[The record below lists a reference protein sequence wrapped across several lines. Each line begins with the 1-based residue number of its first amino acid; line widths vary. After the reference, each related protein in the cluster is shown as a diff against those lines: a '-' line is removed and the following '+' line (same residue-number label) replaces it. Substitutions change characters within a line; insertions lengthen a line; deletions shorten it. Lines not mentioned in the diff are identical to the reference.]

1 MRIPILSIKTAI
13 HRKKYDIAHLFY
25 KKCIDLPPLSKREM
39 KEKYEFDSEH
49 LVYVKVERT
58 FARVGKRCLKFLLC
72 ASAIGTSVWLL
83 SYLNFIPSP
92 KVLLLQ
98 NKGNE
103 YISEIHQ
110 LDSKFTQ
117 IESFLADVQSQD
129 DSCYRVLSRLEP
141 LSADKRKASF
151 GGTNKYANLE
161 GYYNSDLFVTYNR
174 KVDIL
179 SNKLNL
185 QEQSYES
192 VLRSVKHTEDSL
204 LSVPAILPMVP
215 NSYRV
220 SSSYGWR
227 IHPINL
233 RKLHHDGL
241 DMASSEGQKVYCTGN
256 GVVTAVSNDPRG
268 YGKQVI
274 VDHGYGY
281 RTRYAHLSKFSV
293 SVGDTVCRG
302 SVIGRVGNTG
312 KSTGPHLHYEVM
324 TPTGRQNPENFFI
337 KDLTS
342 SEYKE
347 MLESYSNLN

>member
-1 MRIPILSIKTAI
+1 
-13 HRKKYDIAHLFY
+13 
-25 KKCIDLPPLSKREM
+25 M

-49 LVYVKVERT
+49 LIYVLETRT
-58 FARVGKRCLKFLLC
+58 FAQVCKRCFKFMLC
-72 ASAIGTSVWLL
+72 ASAIGFSVWLL

-98 NKGNE
+98 NKGDK

-110 LDSKFTQ
+110 LDSKFSQ
-117 IESFLADVQSQD
+117 IECFLSEVQSQD

-179 SNKLNL
+179 ANKLNL

-192 VLRSVKHTEDSL
+192 VLRTAKHAEDSI
-204 LSVPAILPMVP
+204 LSIPAILPMTP
-215 NSYRV
+215 NTYRV
-220 SSSYGWR
+220 SSTYGWR

-233 RKLHHDGL
+233 HRLHHDGL
-241 DMASSEGQKVYCTGN
+241 DMASAEGQKVYCTGN
-256 GVVTAVSNDPRG
+256 GVVASISNDPRG

-281 RTRYAHLSKFSV
+281 KTRYAHLSKFAV
-293 SVGDTVCRG
+293 SVGDTVSRG
-302 SVIGRVGNTG
+302 AVVGMVGNTG

-324 TPTGRQNPENFFI
+324 TPNGKQNPEKFYI

-342 SEYKE
+342 SEYQE